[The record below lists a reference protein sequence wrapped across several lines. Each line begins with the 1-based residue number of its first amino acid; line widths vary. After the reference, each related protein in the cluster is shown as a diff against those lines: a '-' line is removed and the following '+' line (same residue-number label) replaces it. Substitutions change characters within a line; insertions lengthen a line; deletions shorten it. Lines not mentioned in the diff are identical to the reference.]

1 MQQEDIF
8 KNNLQENAIQEENIL
23 ANVLLERA
31 LRQDFANKRT
41 GELQKNYQKIYYKM
55 ILKDKKE
62 NTKLE
67 KVKYM

>member
-41 GELQKNYQKIYYKM
+41 ANFRRTIRRYI
-55 ILKDKKE
+55 
-62 NTKLE
+62 TK
-67 KVKYM
+67 

>member
-31 LRQDFANKRT
+31 LRDFANKRT
-41 GELQKNYQKIYYKM
+41 GELQKNY
-55 ILKDKKE
+55 
-62 NTKLE
+62 
-67 KVKYM
+67 

>member
-41 GELQKNYQKIYYKM
+41 GELQKNY
-55 ILKDKKE
+55 
-62 NTKLE
+62 
-67 KVKYM
+67 

>member
-41 GELQKNYQKIYYKM
+41 GEFQKNY
-55 ILKDKKE
+55 
-62 NTKLE
+62 
-67 KVKYM
+67 